1 MLDNQLDNHS
11 AEDSN
16 TRNQIAQLTAM
27 NQFLSRLVAAALEFD
42 VFMKELAT
50 SIIHHVRC
58 DRAILL
64 LADNQESALEFG
76 YSNYQLPSP
85 ERQAELNAL
94 RLPLYQA
101 DHDPLLDAWLMG
113 EAVMIQTDLVSP
125 SSTGGW
131 LARFIQSNQFFSA
144 PFIHD
149 GHLIGVVIV
158 DNPISD
164 LPLTAEHQAALLALT
179 TQAAVLLYNVQAHQ
193 RIVHKLADSVTEMSI
208 LRRIDR
214 ELSDTIDLRHVFQMT
229 LDWALRF
236 TNAQA
241 ASIALYNQEQDE
253 LRFVAEYGY
262 DISDEQ
268 LATLRQ
274 EYGPGIALRVARAGH
289 AEIVPDVSMDKDFV
303 PIASSTRSQ
312 VAVPVMREDR
322 VVAVITVESKRLN
335 GFSEQN
341 LDFIEKLA
349 TRAGVAIDNAR
360 LYDEAVRER
369 EKLSLILSNTA
380 DIVMAVDLD
389 DRLIL
394 LNQSALAALHLYLNE
409 SYVGLNIFDAID
421 HTPLLDTY
429 RRAKALGEN
438 LAEEVPLPNGRV
450 FHTNM
455 QFNPSLGW
463 IIVMHDITPFKEMDK
478 LKSELIATVS
488 HDLKQPLSVMNGY
501 IELLLMQQAV
511 SSQGMHA
518 VQMIRRSIQSMRQLI
533 DDLLD
538 LAKIESGIQLNLQP
552 IQINTVVTDCID
564 SLRPAAQ
571 NKSMTIVSET
581 DNSLPPVTGDYAR
594 LRQILMNL
602 INNAVK
608 YTPPEGQVNVRAE
621 KRGNML
627 RVAVQDNGLGIS
639 PEDQIHIFDRFYRV
653 RRPETDSIE
662 GTGLGLAIVKSL
674 VEAHRG
680 QISVESTLGRGSTF
694 YLSLPLAEEMPHNSH
709 ET

>member
-1 MLDNQLDNHS
+1 MLDNQPDNRS
-11 AEDSN
+11 SDAWDAQ
-16 TRNQIAQLTAM
+16 NQIAQLTAM
-27 NQFLSRLVAAALEFD
+27 NQFLSQLSASVLEFD
-42 VFMKELAT
+42 VFLKELVT
-50 SIIHHVRC
+50 GIVNHVRC

-64 LADNQESALEFG
+64 ITNEQEAALEYSF
-76 YSNYQLPSP
+76 SNYQLPSP
-85 ERQAELNAL
+85 DRQAELSAL
-94 RLPLYQA
+94 RLSVYQA
-101 DHDPLLDAWLMG
+101 DHDPLLDAWLAG
-113 EAVMIQTDLVSP
+113 EPVMVQTDLISP

-131 LARFIQSNQFFSA
+131 LAQFIQSNQFLSV
-144 PFIHD
+144 PFIHNVN
-149 GHLIGVVIV
+149 LIGVVLV
-158 DNPISD
+158 DNPVSGV
-164 LPLTAEHQAALLALT
+164 PVTAEHQAALMALAG
-179 TQAAVLLYNVQAHQ
+179 QAAILLHNAQAHQ
-193 RIVHKLADSVTEMSI
+193 RIVRKLADSVTEMSI
-208 LRRIDR
+208 LRQIDR
-214 ELSDTIDLRHVFQMT
+214 ELSDTIDLRHVFKMT
-229 LDWALRF
+229 LDWVLRF

-241 ASIALYNQEQDE
+241 ASIALYNQETDE

-262 DISDEQ
+262 DIPGEQ

-274 EYGPGIALRVARAGH
+274 EYGPGIALRVARNGH

-303 PIASSTRSQ
+303 PITSSTRSQ

-380 DIVMAVDLD
+380 DIVMAVGLD

-409 SYVGLNIFDAID
+409 SYVGLNIFDAVD
-421 HTPLLDTY
+421 HTPLLDMY

-438 LAEEVPLPNGRV
+438 LVEEVLLPNGRI
-450 FHTNM
+450 FHANL

-463 IIVMHDITPFKEMDK
+463 IVVMHDITPFKEMDK

-511 SSQGMHA
+511 ANQGMHS

-538 LAKIESGIQLNLQP
+538 LAKIESGIQLKLTP
-552 IQINTVVTDCID
+552 VQINTVITDCID

-571 NKSMTIVSET
+571 NKSMTIIAET
-581 DNSLPPVTGDYAR
+581 NNNLPPVTGDYDR

-608 YTPPEGQVNVRAE
+608 YTPPEGKVMVCAE

-694 YLSLPLAEEMPHNSH
+694 YLMLPLAEENLQDGPS
-709 ET
+709 